1 MADLKLSDGREL
13 TADMYKLTIGEYRLL
28 LDNEQPVDAG
38 DESLGKVFGLS
49 ASEVTALPYPDYR
62 ALVTAFYRRSSATN
76 TEKNSESVST

>member
-1 MADLKLSDGREL
+1 MADIKLSDGREL

-62 ALVTAFYRRSSATN
+62 ALVTAFYRRSTTN
-76 TEKNSESVST
+76 NEKNSESVST